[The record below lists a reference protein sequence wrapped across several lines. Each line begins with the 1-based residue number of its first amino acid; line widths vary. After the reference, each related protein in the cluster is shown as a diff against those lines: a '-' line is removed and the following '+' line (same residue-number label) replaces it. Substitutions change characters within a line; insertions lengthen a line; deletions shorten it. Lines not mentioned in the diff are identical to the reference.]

1 MTGEKEPQR
10 STVEKKEKKK
20 RAGGIAAF
28 SLLISLFDRLGE
40 IIYNAVV
47 EGFFGNIFT
56 AYTKTKSR
64 FLNGF
69 WGTYVTRNKKIKQF
83 FRKLRKLLSKNLDSC
98 LTLSFATNSITK
110 LCSLPLQ
117 HYGNLGLFFGIY
129 TIVVYCVKFFVPG
142 IADPDISHLYI
153 GIFTAVASIPMI
165 FSRISLAMSVKNSVV
180 GRTLFKQIL
189 GFSDESFDSKKSV
202 SQRRGNYMLL
212 IGLILGFLTFVIHP
226 AAIMIIALFAIL
238 LALIAV
244 SPEIGVLIT
253 VFSIP
258 FLSFF
263 ETPTALLAVLIIVT
277 TFFYVIKVIR
287 GKRIFKLE
295 LSDVCVLL
303 FAIVIQISAIYS
315 AGERESIAA
324 AGTAFILMLGYF
336 LFVNLM
342 RTEKWIK
349 RCLIALVSSA
359 SVAAIIGVF
368 EFVFGDKSGRWLD
381 QGFHEIIKTRVVS
394 LFDNPNILAVFL
406 TMVFPF
412 LVAFSINAKERN
424 TRFLTKILIISFIAC
439 IVFTWSRAAWLALIL
454 GALVFA
460 ILYTKKSF
468 RIFGVALLTL
478 PIIPM
483 VLPIEII
490 ERFLSIT
497 NFSDSS
503 IAYRIYTW
511 KGTLSAIGDFWVGG
525 IGYGDP
531 AFQAIYPSYALPGAE
546 AAPHSHSLT
555 LQILLG
561 MGIIGLVIFAFAIF
575 FNIQKC
581 LEYIKSNRESNA
593 RVFVIASI
601 VSIVSALIMGVFD
614 YIWYNQ
620 RIFYLFWLVLSI
632 GCAFVRVNNYEK
644 NRLSELDPY

>member
-40 IIYNAVV
+40 IIYNAIV

-56 AYTKTKSR
+56 AYTKTKNR
-64 FLNGF
+64 FSNGF

-226 AAIMIIALFAIL
+226 AVIMIIALFAIL
-238 LALIAV
+238 LVLIAV

-295 LSDVCVLL
+295 LTLSTP
-303 FAIVIQISAIYS
+303 FA
-315 AGERESIAA
+315 
-324 AGTAFILMLGYF
+324 
-336 LFVNLM
+336 
-342 RTEKWIK
+342 
-349 RCLIALVSSA
+349 
-359 SVAAIIGVF
+359 
-368 EFVFGDKSGRWLD
+368 
-381 QGFHEIIKTRVVS
+381 VVS
-394 LFDNPNILAVFL
+394 
-406 TMVFPF
+406 
-412 LVAFSINAKERN
+412 
-424 TRFLTKILIISFIAC
+424 
-439 IVFTWSRAAWLALIL
+439 
-454 GALVFA
+454 
-460 ILYTKKSF
+460 
-468 RIFGVALLTL
+468 
-478 PIIPM
+478 
-483 VLPIEII
+483 
-490 ERFLSIT
+490 
-497 NFSDSS
+497 
-503 IAYRIYTW
+503 
-511 KGTLSAIGDFWVGG
+511 
-525 IGYGDP
+525 
-531 AFQAIYPSYALPGAE
+531 
-546 AAPHSHSLT
+546 
-555 LQILLG
+555 
-561 MGIIGLVIFAFAIF
+561 
-575 FNIQKC
+575 
-581 LEYIKSNRESNA
+581 
-593 RVFVIASI
+593 
-601 VSIVSALIMGVFD
+601 
-614 YIWYNQ
+614 
-620 RIFYLFWLVLSI
+620 
-632 GCAFVRVNNYEK
+632 
-644 NRLSELDPY
+644 